1 MPHLDADDCVLV
13 VIDAQPGFYP
23 PHRLDVDRDLFASAL
38 DRSAWVA
45 GVAAALRVPVV
56 LTEEDAATNGPTYDA
71 IASAVPAGSPVLV
84 KRVFGADANPEIDSA
99 VRDHGRTAVVLV
111 GLETDVCVAHS
122 AIGWMATGLRIVVV
136 HDAVYSAGAGHV
148 NGLARLRDEGVE
160 LLSAKELYY
169 EWLRDLP
176 RVRAFDAAHPDLATP
191 PGFSL

>member
-1 MPHLDADDCVLV
+1 MRSCP
-13 VIDAQPGFYP
+13 PG
-23 PHRLDVDRDLFASAL
+23 
-38 DRSAWVA
+38 
-45 GVAAALRVPVV
+45 
-56 LTEEDAATNGPTYDA
+56 EEDAATNGPTYDA
-71 IASAVPAGSPVLV
+71 ITSVVPPASPVLV

-99 VRDHGRTAVVLV
+99 VRDHGRSAVVLV

-122 AIGWMATGLRIVVV
+122 AIGWRASGLRVVVV

-148 NGLARLRDEGVE
+148 NGLARLRAEGVE

-176 RVRAFDAAHPDLATP
+176 SVRAFDDAHPDLATP